1 MTHVILLYHNIPAN
15 FRSKL
20 NIERPMVIT
29 IWATLFIS
37 LTLIFCVTLHV
48 LGVVAIK
55 GFMAVTAEVD

>member
-1 MTHVILLYHNIPAN
+1 MTHLNLSYYNIPAN
-15 FRSKL
+15 FRSKF

-37 LTLIFCVTLHV
+37 VILIFCVTLHV
-48 LGVVAIK
+48 LRVVAIK